1 MVNFDERTRSMHI
14 YGFSRILPTIHQR
27 FFEDRKSDHRTTKEK
42 QEVCLEREMHIII
55 SKY

>member
-1 MVNFDERTRSMHI
+1 MVNFDECTRSMHL
-14 YGFSRILPTIHQR
+14 YGFSRIPPTIHQR